1 MVYGVVKIING
12 NFEIHSEGF
21 TDLNKAKI
29 SYHGFLTALYNDL
42 ESVDTFAVMI
52 MNSGGGI
59 VEIDTYVKPDVE
71 PVIEDIPAEDIPA
84 EVEV

>member
-1 MVYGVVKIING
+1 MKFAVVKIING
-12 NFEIHSEGF
+12 AFAIHSEGF

-42 ESVDTFAVMI
+42 TSVDTFAVMI

-59 VEIDTYVKPDVE
+59 VEIDTYAKPYVE
-71 PVIEDIPAEDIPA
+71 PVIEVEDIPA